1 MTISDPGV
9 QPPQNEAQAH
19 RNRAQLEQNA
29 RNGSTYF
36 FWIAFFSIFNKVMD
50 LLSAKRRFVFGL
62 GAPQYLERSLAVAN
76 PALIWGIT
84 IVLAIVFIF
93 FGVFARRRNIPI
105 YTIGIIVYLV
115 DFALSILAGD
125 IVGALVHI
133 VFTVLLVLGLIA
145 TRKLKDLPPA
155 NP

>member
-9 QPPQNEAQAH
+9 QTPQNETLE
-19 RNRAQLEQNA
+19 RSKRAQLEQTA
-29 RNGSTYF
+29 RNGSNYF

-50 LLSAKRRFVFGL
+50 MLSTTRRFVFGL
-62 GAPQYLERSLAVAN
+62 GAPKYIERSLAAAN
-76 PALIWGIT
+76 PVLIWGIT
-84 IVLAIVFIF
+84 IVLAIVFVF

-115 DFALSILAGD
+115 DLALSILSSD
-125 IVGALVHI
+125 IVGAVVHV

-145 TRKLKDLPPA
+145 TRKLKDIPPA
-155 NP
+155 